1 MSWLITGGTGQL
13 GTALSKELSKR
24 NISFTLY
31 SSKDLD
37 ICSAP
42 SVMDKISKL
51 SPSVIVN
58 CAAWTNVDG
67 AEGNEEISM
76 RINGGGAENV
86 AVAAKSCGARVVHIS
101 TDYVFSGE
109 TGQPWEI
116 NANLNPQTAYG
127 RSKAEGERRV
137 LEAIPED
144 VYVIRTAWLYSP
156 WGKNF
161 VKTILKQALSAESMV
176 AVVDDQLGQP
186 TSAEDLARQIVELV
200 SSNSPP
206 GIYHGTN
213 AGRATWFEFAQEIF
227 KLAGADVSRVVPV
240 QSIQFPS
247 LAKRPSNSVLSHAG
261 WKDVKV
267 APMRDWRNA
276 LLESLPAIILTVLQ
290 EE

>member
-13 GTALSKELSKR
+13 GTALSMELSKR
-24 NISFTLY
+24 NISFISC

-37 ICSAP
+37 ISNAP
-42 SVMDKISKL
+42 SVLDKISKL
-51 SPSVIVN
+51 APSVVVN

-67 AEGNEEISM
+67 AEANEEISM
-76 RINGGGAENV
+76 RINGWGAENV
-86 AVAAKSCGARVVHIS
+86 AVAAKSCGAKVVHIS

-109 TGQPWEI
+109 TGWPWEI
-116 NANLNPQTAYG
+116 NENRNPQTAYG
-127 RSKAEGERRV
+127 RSKAEGEKRV

-161 VKTILKQALSAESMV
+161 VKSILKQAFSGESMV

-186 TSAEDLARQIVELV
+186 TSAGDLARQIVELV
-200 SSNSPP
+200 SSDSPP

-240 QSIQFPS
+240 QSSEFPRP
-247 LAKRPSNSVLSHAG
+247 AKRPSNSVLSHAG
-261 WKDVKV
+261 WMNVKV

-276 LLESLPAIILTVLQ
+276 LSESLPAIIFTVL
-290 EE
+290 EEE